1 MVNFCKTIEEMRSR
15 SPVTKEWAYLE
26 IASTGL
32 IPDFVYD
39 GVRRY
44 MDDRYY
50 KGGDSIWAYPDA
62 SVGTLGMWDR
72 SKSAIGQMINGDPSC
87 IAFGTSSTQM
97 FTMVTEGIEYG
108 PEDNVVALQD
118 CWYGNRFAWQK
129 RETEGLEVRYA
140 YPVSGEVRL
149 EEIAKLVDDHTRAVT
164 VNLVE
169 SGTGYRVDIDAIG
182 AFCKERDILLFVDGV
197 QALGALQVDVQRS
210 NIDFMVGNDYKWM
223 MNFCGC
229 GYAYI
234 SPRVNR
240 LITRWGAG
248 HMSDTE
254 RFNSAKSHLEQR
266 ADAGRFEIG
275 YPNAAGIYG
284 LGLTAMQYN
293 LLGGANIEAYN
304 LGLADYVR
312 AQARATEGVRL
323 TYDFA
328 AENLSQ
334 IVSIKVS
341 PEVRITDADFEAAK
355 VFIHFRGT
363 DENGDRE
370 IRVAFHYFNNRED
383 IDRFFAVIR
392 GGLI

>member
-15 SPVTKEWAYLE
+15 SPVTREWAYLE

-39 GVRRY
+39 GIRRY

-50 KGGDSIWAYPDA
+50 KGGDSIWEYPDA

-72 SKSAIGQMINGDPSC
+72 SKAAIAEMINGDPAC

-108 PEDNVVALQD
+108 PADNVVALQG

-129 RETEGLEVRYA
+129 RESEGLEVRYA
-140 YPVSGEVRL
+140 YPVDGEVRL
-149 EEIAKLVDDHTRAVT
+149 SEIAKLVDENTRAVT

-169 SGTGYRVDIDAIG
+169 SGTGFRVDIDEIG

-197 QALGALQVDVQRS
+197 QALGVLDVDVKRS
-210 NIDFMVGNDYKWM
+210 GIDFMVGNDYKWM

-234 SPRVNR
+234 SPRVNK

-254 RFNSAKSHLEQR
+254 RFNSAKPYLEQR
-266 ADAGRFEIG
+266 DDAGRFEIG

-284 LGLTAMQYN
+284 LGLVAMQYN
-293 LLGGANIEAYN
+293 LLGRKAIEDYTT
-304 LGLADYVR
+304 GLAAYFR
-312 AQARATEGVRL
+312 QKARAAAGVRL
-323 TYDFA
+323 TYDF
-328 AENLSQ
+328 EEKNCSQ
-334 IVSIKVS
+334 IVSVKVS
-341 PEVRITDADFEAAK
+341 PEITITDEDFEKAK

-363 DENGDRE
+363 DENGERE

-383 IDRFFAVIR
+383 IDRFFAV
-392 GGLI
+392 LAK